1 MDEVER
7 SAASVEEAVESALAE
22 LGLTEQQAHIEIV
35 QEPSRG
41 LLGLH
46 SSPAVVRVRAR
57 EVARTPQAAMA
68 RVDATEDPQLAP
80 QGDEQSGPDEEEL
93 EDQADLAADFLEGL
107 LDALE
112 LAADVETGIVDG
124 VMYVDV
130 WAPEGSDS
138 VGVLI
143 GRHGHTLDALQE
155 LVKATVHHQMDVRCR
170 VVVDVEDYRKRR
182 REMVGRR
189 AQEAARRVLKT
200 GQPERLEPMG
210 AFERKVVHDLVSGMA
225 GLETASEGQE
235 PNRFVVVRPQS

>member
-57 EVARTPQAAMA
+57 EAASTPRAATA
-68 RVDATEDPQLAP
+68 HADDTDEALPALEREED
-80 QGDEQSGPDEEEL
+80 SGLYEEL
-93 EDQADLAADFLEGL
+93 EDQADAAADFLEGL
-107 LDALE
+107 FDALE
-112 LAADVETGIVDG
+112 LDADVETGLVDG
-124 VMYVDV
+124 IMYVDV
-130 WAPEGSDS
+130 WAPEGSES

-155 LVKATVHHQMDVRCR
+155 LVKATVHHQMGVRCR

-182 REMVGRR
+182 REMVARR
-189 AQEAARRVLKT
+189 ARDAASRVLKT
-200 GQPERLEPMG
+200 GKPERLEPMG
-210 AFERKVVHDLVSGMA
+210 SFERKVVHDLVSDMA